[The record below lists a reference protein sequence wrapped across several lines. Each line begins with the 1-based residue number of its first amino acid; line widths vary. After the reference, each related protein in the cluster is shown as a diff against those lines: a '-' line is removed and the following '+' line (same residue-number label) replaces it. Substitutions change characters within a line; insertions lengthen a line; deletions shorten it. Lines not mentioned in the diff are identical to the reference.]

1 MNEQTAISGS
11 LALNSAPHVI
21 MIPASGPVR
30 TRKLRVAAYARVSS
44 NSEDQIHSFAAQNA
58 YYTEL
63 ITGNPEWE
71 FVDVYA
77 DEGITGT
84 SAEKRDDFQRLL
96 KDCRRGRIDKVLTKS
111 TARFARNTSESL
123 MAVRELRDL
132 GIGVCFEEQGIDTAQ
147 MSGELLT
154 AIFSMIARRR
164 AQTGGTSKSAP
175 TGRSKYS
182 GKYIL
187 TNLMFCGHC
196 GTGYRRCVWNK
207 GGVKRAVWRCG
218 SRLDYGAKYCKHS
231 ETLEEKP
238 LQQAILNAIN
248 SVMDSRDALEVQLMG
263 AMEQELAPIPGET
276 MSLADIDRMLEE
288 LEKQFNSL
296 LAEASAAG
304 GTEDYAE
311 RFRMISNAMADL
323 KEHKSR
329 IKQVY
334 QENEL
339 VSQRLKAA
347 SIAMSAYAAELTEWD
362 QSVVYQLVEKVTV
375 LAKDKIRVTFRN
387 GTEVEQEIEQL
398 DWRNA
403 S

>member
-1 MNEQTAISGS
+1 MNGQTAISGS
-11 LALNSAPHVI
+11 LALDKTPHVI

-30 TRKLRVAAYARVSS
+30 TRKMRVAAYARVSS
-44 NSEDQIHSFAAQNA
+44 DSEDQLHSFAAQNA

-63 ITGNPEWE
+63 ITDNPEWE
-71 FVDVYA
+71 FVDVY
-77 DEGITGT
+77 
-84 SAEKRDDFQRLL
+84 
-96 KDCRRGRIDKVLTKS
+96 
-111 TARFARNTSESL
+111 
-123 MAVRELRDL
+123 
-132 GIGVCFEEQGIDTAQ
+132 
-147 MSGELLT
+147 
-154 AIFSMIARRR
+154 
-164 AQTGGTSKSAP
+164 
-175 TGRSKYS
+175 
-182 GKYIL
+182 
-187 TNLMFCGHC
+187 
-196 GTGYRRCVWNK
+196 RRCVWNK
-207 GGVKRAVWRCG
+207 SGIKRAVWRCG

-248 SVMDSRDALEVQLMG
+248 RVMGSREELETQLLG
-263 AMEQELAPIPGET
+263 AMEQELAPIPGES
-276 MSLADIDRMLEE
+276 MSIADIDRTLEE

-311 RFRMISNAMADL
+311 RFRMISNTMADL
-323 KEHKSR
+323 KEHKAR
-329 IKQVY
+329 IQQVY

-347 SIAMSAYAAELTEWD
+347 SVAMSAYAAELTEWD

-375 LAKDKIRVTFRN
+375 LAKDKIRVTFRD
-387 GTEVEQEIEQL
+387 GAEVEQEIEQV

>member
-1 MNEQTAISGS
+1 
-11 LALNSAPHVI
+11 
-21 MIPASGPVR
+21 
-30 TRKLRVAAYARVSS
+30 
-44 NSEDQIHSFAAQNA
+44 
-58 YYTEL
+58 
-63 ITGNPEWE
+63 
-71 FVDVYA
+71 
-77 DEGITGT
+77 
-84 SAEKRDDFQRLL
+84 
-96 KDCRRGRIDKVLTKS
+96 
-111 TARFARNTSESL
+111 
-123 MAVRELRDL
+123 
-132 GIGVCFEEQGIDTAQ
+132 
-147 MSGELLT
+147 
-154 AIFSMIARRR
+154 
-164 AQTGGTSKSAP
+164 
-175 TGRSKYS
+175 
-182 GKYIL
+182 
-187 TNLMFCGHC
+187 
-196 GTGYRRCVWNK
+196 
-207 GGVKRAVWRCG
+207 
-218 SRLDYGAKYCKHS
+218 
-231 ETLEEKP
+231 
-238 LQQAILNAIN
+238 
-248 SVMDSRDALEVQLMG
+248 MDSRDALEVQLMG

-347 SIAMSAYAAELTEWD
+347 SVAMSAYVAELTEWD

-375 LAKDKIRVTFRN
+375 LAKDKIRVTFRD
-387 GTEVEQEIEQL
+387 GAEVEQEIEQV

>member
-1 MNEQTAISGS
+1 
-11 LALNSAPHVI
+11 
-21 MIPASGPVR
+21 
-30 TRKLRVAAYARVSS
+30 
-44 NSEDQIHSFAAQNA
+44 
-58 YYTEL
+58 
-63 ITGNPEWE
+63 
-71 FVDVYA
+71 
-77 DEGITGT
+77 
-84 SAEKRDDFQRLL
+84 
-96 KDCRRGRIDKVLTKS
+96 
-111 TARFARNTSESL
+111 
-123 MAVRELRDL
+123 
-132 GIGVCFEEQGIDTAQ
+132 
-147 MSGELLT
+147 
-154 AIFSMIARRR
+154 
-164 AQTGGTSKSAP
+164 
-175 TGRSKYS
+175 
-182 GKYIL
+182 
-187 TNLMFCGHC
+187 
-196 GTGYRRCVWNK
+196 
-207 GGVKRAVWRCG
+207 
-218 SRLDYGAKYCKHS
+218 
-231 ETLEEKP
+231 
-238 LQQAILNAIN
+238 
-248 SVMDSRDALEVQLMG
+248 MG

-329 IKQVY
+329 IKQVH

-339 VSQRLKAA
+339 LNQRLKAA
-347 SIAMSAYAAELTEWD
+347 SMAMSAYAAELTEWD